1 VVVEVEEIL
10 ILMPE
15 VVAVEA
21 QVVTEHLLVLIVSL
35 LVELTLM
42 VLYLYQFKPTQL
54 LSVVAVVEDQD
65 QVLLL

>member
-1 VVVEVEEIL
+1 MVVEVEEIL